1 MTITRPRW
9 AYTLPAAL
17 LLMAPFDILASLA
30 MDIYLPVVPAMPD
43 ILGTTPSVIQLTL
56 SLYMVVLGLGQVIFG
71 PVSDRIGR
79 RPVLLAGA
87 AIFIVAS
94 LGAASSSGAAVFVG
108 FRILQAIGAS
118 AAMVATFAT
127 VRDVYADRP
136 EGVVIYGL
144 LGAVLA
150 FVPALGPVAG
160 ALIGAYFGWRAIFV
174 TLAALALVAMAN
186 AGIRWHETV
195 TPDRASPRRSV
206 LPIFA
211 SPAFWVYTMA
221 FSAGMG
227 TFFTFFSTAPR
238 VLIGRTGFSEIGFSM
253 AFATVALVMVATTRF
268 ARAFVARWGI
278 AGCVARGMLLIL
290 CGAALLGIGELSGS
304 PSFVSFIVPMWVVCI
319 GIVVT
324 VSVTANGALAQFDDI
339 AGSAVA
345 FYFCIQSL
353 IVGIVGTLAVTML
366 DGDTAWP
373 IIGYAATLAALVLL
387 GLRLLRSRRPD
398 PASPSA

>member
-30 MDIYLPVVPAMPD
+30 MDIYLPVVPAMPG
-43 ILGTTPSVIQLTL
+43 ILDTTPSVIQLTL

-71 PVSDRIGR
+71 PISDRIGR

-94 LGAASSSGAAVFVG
+94 LGAATSSAAAAFVG

-174 TLAALALVAMAN
+174 TLAALALLAMAN

-195 TPDRASPRRSV
+195 APDRAAPRRSV

-238 VLIGRTGFSEIGFSM
+238 VLIGRAGYSEIGFSL